1 MIMGVVKREGGLDD
15 MSDVTT
21 NWFAGVSAV
30 LAIAVIVQTLLQ
42 MRKARRWKD
51 DRDAPSGARLVSR
64 ARYRGHRVVHYSDG
78 SVLAE
83 TRFGFKSFE
92 NFDRYRQ
99 YIDR

>member
-1 MIMGVVKREGGLDD
+1 

-30 LAIAVIVQTLLQ
+30 LAIVVIVHTLLQ
-42 MRKARRWKD
+42 MHKNKRWKD
-51 DRDAPSGARLVSR
+51 DRDAQSGASLVSR
-64 ARYRGHRVVHYSDG
+64 ARYRGHRVIHYSDG

-83 TRFGFKSFE
+83 TRFGFRSFE

>member
-1 MIMGVVKREGGLDD
+1 

-30 LAIAVIVQTLLQ
+30 LAIVVIVHTLLQ
-42 MRKARRWKD
+42 MHKNKRWKD
-51 DRDAPSGARLVSR
+51 DSDAPSGASLVSR
-64 ARYRGHRVVHYSDG
+64 ARYRGHRVIHYSDG

-83 TRFGFKSFE
+83 TRFGFRSFE

>member
-1 MIMGVVKREGGLDD
+1 VITGVVKREGGLDR

-30 LAIAVIVQTLLQ
+30 LAIMVIAHTLLQ
-42 MRKARRWKD
+42 MRKNKRWKD
-51 DRDAPSGARLVSR
+51 DRDAPSGATFVSR
-64 ARYRGHRVVHYSDG
+64 TRYRGHRVMHYDDG

-83 TRFGFKSFE
+83 TRLGFSSFE
-92 NFDRYRQ
+92 NFDLYRQ

>member
-1 MIMGVVKREGGLDD
+1 

-30 LAIAVIVQTLLQ
+30 LAIMVIVQTLLQ
-42 MRKARRWKD
+42 MRKKKQWKD
-51 DRDAPSGARLVSR
+51 DSDAPSGASLVSR
-64 ARYRGHRVVHYSDG
+64 ARYRGHRVMHYSDG

-83 TRFGFKSFE
+83 TRLGFRSFE
-92 NFDRYRQ
+92 NFDLYRQ